1 MKETS
6 RLFVTLIIALF
17 SINFAFAQSNEEAN
31 EAVEEVKDQVS
42 GIDERLLTVESDL
55 AKLKSIKI
63 SGYVQAQFQK
73 FEQSVTPKSTFSL
86 RRARVKFTYEASEQ
100 ARFVVQ
106 PDFLPTGF
114 SLKDAYL
121 QVNNIGTKELSL
133 WVGQFNRPNY
143 EVEYSSGQRETPERS
158 RLIRAI
164 YPGER
169 GIGMKFE
176 YEPKSIPLKAQ
187 LALLNGNFTG
197 NQNADVDNFKDIMAR
212 VTYSVSMPSSG
223 IGIDFGV
230 HTYIGNVP
238 ANSTNLLNSDYT
250 VSSIE
255 VGDGISKTWFG
266 GELQFY
272 MDLLGGMAL
281 KGEYITG
288 TNALNNNQQKDFMGY
303 YFYLIKNIGISH
315 QLVLKYDHYDPN
327 TKLSGDD
334 IGRIFNAIG
343 GNSSSADLSYSTFTV
358 AWQYY
363 WDDNI
368 RITLAY
374 EMPTNENTS
383 NLSAYGKDVID
394 NTLTLRFQSRF

>member
-6 RLFVTLIIALF
+6 RLIVALIIALF
-17 SINFAFAQSNEEAN
+17 SINFAFSQSNNEKNEEI
-31 EAVEEVKDQVS
+31 EEIKDQIS
-42 GIDERLLTVESDL
+42 GIDERLLTAESDL

-63 SGYVQAQFQK
+63 SGYVQAQLQK
-73 FEQSVTPKSTFSL
+73 AESNVTPKSSFSI
-86 RRARVKFTYEASEQ
+86 RRARVKVTYEASDQ

-121 QVNNIGTKELSL
+121 QVNKLGTKELSL
-133 WVGQFNRPNY
+133 WVGQFNRTNY

-164 YPGER
+164 YPSER
-169 GIGMKFE
+169 EIGMKLE
-176 YEPKSIPLKAQ
+176 YESKNLPLKAQ
-187 LALLNGNFTG
+187 LALFNGNFTG
-197 NQNADVDNFKDIMAR
+197 TQNADVDNFKDIMAR
-212 VTYSVSMPSSG
+212 VTYSLSMPRSG
-223 IGIDFGV
+223 IGIDFGA
-230 HTYIGNVP
+230 HAYIGNV
-238 ANSTNLLNSDYT
+238 AATSTTLLNSDYST
-250 VSSIE
+250 STINA
-255 VGDGISKTWFG
+255 GDGIGKTWFG

-272 MDLLGGMAL
+272 MDLLGGMAI

-288 TNALNNNQQKDFMGY
+288 TTATATQQKDFAGY
-303 YFYLIKNIGISH
+303 YLYLIKNIGISH
-315 QLVLKYDHYDPN
+315 QFVLKYDYYDPN
-327 TKLSGDD
+327 TKFSAND
-334 IGRIFNAIG
+334 IGTNG
-343 GNSSSADLSYSTFTV
+343 SGSSDISYNTLTL

-374 EMPTNENTS
+374 EMPINETTD
-383 NLSAYGKDVID
+383 NLPAFKKDVID